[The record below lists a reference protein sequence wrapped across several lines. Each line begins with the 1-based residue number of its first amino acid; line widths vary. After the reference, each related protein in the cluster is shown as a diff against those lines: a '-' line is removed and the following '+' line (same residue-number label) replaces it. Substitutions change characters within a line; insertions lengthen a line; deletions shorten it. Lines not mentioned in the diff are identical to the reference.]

1 MLSLRV
7 REPPD
12 KASRTQRWPTLP
24 GQAFL
29 VHSSRSRCYG
39 GGGDANPEKHASS
52 SSSSSSSSKHASS
65 SSSSSRAAESTQRVF
80 HLTGPELESAIR
92 GCTAAAAYTSV
103 PPRRVVQSRPNNP
116 NNEFAPACARPCQ
129 SVPHRAATLV
139 AETNL
144 GFAGLALVGHKGRS
158 GASSVAGGHHSTTL
172 ATRKGVTGQDGV
184 DQGCGRQEKVL
195 LLLL

>member
-52 SSSSSSSSKHASS
+52 SSSSKHA

-103 PPRRVVQSRPNNP
+103 PPPPHRVQSRPNNP
-116 NNEFAPACARPCQ
+116 NIEFAPACARPCQ

>member
-52 SSSSSSSSKHASS
+52 SSSSSSKHA

-103 PPRRVVQSRPNNP
+103 PPPRVQSRPNNS
-116 NNEFAPACARPCQ
+116 NNEFALACC
-129 SVPHRAATLV
+129 V
-139 AETNL
+139 
-144 GFAGLALVGHKGRS
+144 LASQIPKCPS
-158 GASSVAGGHHSTTL
+158 PSCNT
-172 ATRKGVTGQDGV
+172 
-184 DQGCGRQEKVL
+184 CG
-195 LLLL
+195 